1 MATLFDNAVITNA
14 GENLLQRAQRGETT
28 ITLTGAALGSGVW
41 TQEDNMKTATALK
54 SAKNTYNI
62 SNSSID
68 ADTGNLIIKI
78 LMVNA
83 ESGSSIVQEDYE
95 MTEIGIYAKDSDNNT
110 ILYGIGVPTG
120 EPDVMPVFD
129 GNNLMQIEESW
140 AIVIGEATVT
150 VDYTGAVALA
160 SDLQA
165 LAAIVAAHEAEIVAS
180 ETGAHGLKYDDDKLY
195 VKENNVWKE
204 AASSGGSMVTVTTE
218 EALLLNKTCTLAI
231 GGTTY
236 TGTISALGICTFDG
250 IKETGTATIT
260 ANNGTSDVTES
271 ISIPYYGEYD
281 VELFDGVAMVINIS
295 TSESTLY
302 GQTATITYGGNSKN
316 VLLGAD
322 GSATT
327 KVKYGSDGT
336 MTVTATDGD
345 QTATTEV
352 SIASGTT
359 TYNVSLSFVQ
369 IYGVTWDGSSTT
381 AWSRTDDAAS
391 FTDPVPAL
399 SSGSCSSPFDDKFPW
414 SEMTVSTRDA
424 GSMVKIPK
432 FWYKLE
438 ANGNGLKIQI
448 ADGAKTGFSVC
459 PACMDRGDGSGE
471 RDAIYVGRY
480 HCATSTYKSTSG
492 VKPAANATRSAMRSS
507 IHNLGS
513 KIWQMDFATRF
524 TIWLLY
530 IVEFADWNSQAKIGY
545 GCGNNSA
552 TENMGY
558 TDGMTGHTGT
568 TQSSRTTY
576 GLGTQY
582 RNIEGLWDNVFD
594 WLDGCYYDSSGMHV
608 ILNPSSF
615 SDSTGGTVIGTP
627 SNGYPKKFGVS
638 TAAGFPMFYPTEAGG
653 SDSTYSCDNWGFNA
667 SNPCLYAGGN
677 YNQNLNQGLFY
688 VNNTSA
694 TNSNANHGCRILL
707 EIDLAKSSSYSF
719 GNFYG
724 ARFRT
729 PLGEDELI
737 RGELVPSSE
746 RGKTRIAKRRT

>member
-1 MATLFDNAVITNA
+1 MATKFDTAVVTAA
-14 GENLLQRAQRGETT
+14 GKELLQKVQQGLTT
-28 ITLTGAALGSGVW
+28 MQFTGFGLGSGEW
-41 TQEDNMKTATALK
+41 EEAEIATATALK
-54 SAKNTYNI
+54 SVKNTYSI
-62 SNSSID
+62 SSATTDDN
-68 ADTGNLIIKI
+68 GNMTLKV

-83 ESGSSIVQEDYE
+83 ESGSSVVATEYE
-95 MTEIGIYAKDSDNNT
+95 MTELGLYAKDGANNT
-110 ILYGIGVPTG
+110 VLYGLGIPSGT
-120 EPDVMPVFD
+120 PDVMPVFD
-129 GNNLMQIEESW
+129 GSNLVQIEQTW
-140 AIVIGEATVT
+140 TIPIGAATVT
-150 VDYTGAVALA
+150 VDYSGAVALA
-160 SDLQA
+160 ADLQTAVTA
-165 LAAIVAAHEAEIVAS
+165 LNTHKAESVVS
-180 ETGAHGLKYDDDKLY
+180 QEGAHCVRYYDEKLEVKVDDTW
-195 VKENNVWKE
+195 EE
-204 AASSGGSMVTVTTE
+204 AASPGGSMVTVTTE
-218 EALLLNKTCTLAI
+218 EALLLNKTCTLVI

-236 TGTISALGICTFDG
+236 TETISAQGTCVFDG

-271 ISIPYYGEYD
+271 ISIPYYGEYTA
-281 VELFDGVAMVINIS
+281 ELIDGVAMVINIS
-295 TSESTLY
+295 TSETTLY

-381 AWSRTDDAAS
+381 AWSRTDDAAG
-391 FTDPVPAL
+391 FVDPVPAL
-399 SSGSCSSPFDDKFPW
+399 SGGSCTSPFDDKFPW
-414 SEMTVSTRDA
+414 SEMAVSTRDA

-545 GCGNNSA
+545 GCGDNSA
-552 TENMGY
+552 TGNMGY
-558 TDGMTGHTGT
+558 TNGMTGHTGT

-582 RNIEGLWDNVFD
+582 RHIEGLWDNVYD
-594 WLDGCYYDSSGMHV
+594 WIDGCYYDSSGMHV
-608 ILNPSSF
+608 ILNPSNF
-615 SDSTGGTVIGTP
+615 SDSSGGTVIGTP

-653 SDSTYSCDNWGFNA
+653 SDSTFSCDYWDFDA
-667 SNPCLYAGGN
+667 SYPCLYGGGS
-677 YNQNLNQGLFY
+677 YVQYLNHGLFY
-688 VNNTSA
+688 VVYDSA
-694 TNSNANHGCRILL
+694 SYSGANRGCRLM
-707 EIDLAKSSSYSF
+707 
-719 GNFYG
+719 
-724 ARFRT
+724 
-729 PLGEDELI
+729 EL
-737 RGELVPSSE
+737 P
-746 RGKTRIAKRRT
+746 